1 MGLTGKGA
9 GQGLKAGQQIGWGQK
24 FGLWSRTCV
33 TAQVAWPRCIDC
45 KVLCLADWQLMV
57 KVKDRLQPSVAQLPL
72 PDLLQWMDHSHTSCH
87 SFLIALQ
94 EWCRQPG

>member
-1 MGLTGKGA
+1 
-9 GQGLKAGQQIGWGQK
+9 
-24 FGLWSRTCV
+24 
-33 TAQVAWPRCIDC
+33 
-45 KVLCLADWQLMV
+45 MV